1 VLFLGA
7 LFIFQ
12 CASVTGTASAT
23 GIADS
28 DSFEVVSHVVDGDTV
43 VLESNE
49 KIRLIG
55 INAPEKQSDQ
65 NAAEPYALEA
75 KLALSELVKGV
86 EVKIIAGSE
95 KYDRYGRTLAYLE
108 LPDGTDVQE
117 SLIERGYAA
126 VIAFPP
132 NIEKIDTYLRV
143 ESRARSRSAGIWGS
157 PRNIVNLDQPA
168 PIIRSGFILVSGRII
183 GLIKSEHRLHFA
195 LGGDLNLSISHEA
208 WQEYWSEQSPEKL
221 VGRDIETRGWINKRH
236 NRYWITVRHPSMII
250 FR

>member
-1 VLFLGA
+1 LGA
-7 LFIFQ
+7 LFIFLG
-12 CASVTGTASAT
+12 ASVTGTVSAT
-23 GIADS
+23 GVADP
-28 DSFEVVSHVVDGDTV
+28 DGFEFVSYVVDGDTV

-55 INAPEKQSDQ
+55 INAPEKQSEQ

-75 KLALSELVKGV
+75 KLALSELVKGI
-86 EVKIIAGSE
+86 EVKVITGTE

-132 NIEKIDTYLRV
+132 NIEKIDTYLRA

-157 PRNIVNLDQPA
+157 TRNIVNLDQPA
-168 PIIRSGFILVSGRII
+168 PVIRSGFKLVSGRII
-183 GLIKSEHRLHFA
+183 GLKISKHSLHYA
-195 LGGDLNLSISHEA
+195 LGSDLNLSISHEA
-208 WQEYWSEQSPEKL
+208 WREYWLEQSPEEL
-221 VGRDIETRGWINKRH
+221 VGRDIETRGWINKRQ